1 MAVSI
6 NRRLRW
12 QMRIYALTII
22 CYQCR
27 MMHQLAIQPRTMFT
41 TLISVADLHDHLHD
55 PDFII
60 VDCRFE
66 LLINGGRDDAGRT
79 AYRQGHIPGAA
90 YAHLNEDL
98 SGTVGEHTGRHPLPD
113 PRLLAN
119 TFGRWGI
126 GASKQVVA
134 YDADTGAM
142 AAARL
147 WWLLRWLGHERVAV
161 LNGGFKQWLAAGYEV
176 TSVEH
181 TVQPLQFKGVAR
193 ASMVADAKEVALRAA
208 QSDWR
213 VLDARAPERF
223 AGKTEPIDLIAGHV
237 PGAVNFPMTLN
248 LQSDGMW
255 QPAATL
261 RTQFV
266 ATLGRVNGAHTIA
279 MCGSGVT
286 ACHNLLALEIA
297 GIHAAKLYAGS
308 WSEWITDAS
317 RPVARG
323 D

>member
-1 MAVSI
+1 
-6 NRRLRW
+6 LQW
-12 QMRIYALTII
+12 QMRIYLLTII
-22 CYQCR
+22 CYQYR
-27 MMHQLAIQPRTMFT
+27 MMQQLAVQPRTMFT
-41 TLISVADLHDHLHD
+41 TLISAADLHDHLHD

-66 LLINGGRDDAGRT
+66 LSVKGGKNDAGRN
-79 AYRQGHIPGAA
+79 AYLQSHIPGAV

-98 SGTVGEHTGRHPLPD
+98 SAPVGEKTGRHPLPD
-113 PRLLAN
+113 PRTLAS
-119 TFGRWGI
+119 TFSRWGI
-126 GASKQVVA
+126 DASKQVIA

-161 LNGGFKQWLAAGYEV
+161 LNGGFKHWLAAGYE
-176 TSVEH
+176 TTNTEY
-181 TVQPLQFKGVAR
+181 TPQPAQFKGVAR
-193 ASMVADAKEVALRAA
+193 ASMVADAKEVALRASQA
-208 QSDWR
+208 DWR

-223 AGKTEPIDLIAGHV
+223 AGKVEPIDPVAGHV
-237 PGAVNFPMTLN
+237 PGAVNLPMTLN
-248 LQSDGMW
+248 LQNDGMW

-286 ACHNLLALEIA
+286 ACHNLLALDIA

-308 WSEWITDAS
+308 WSEWITDDS
-317 RPVARG
+317 RPVAR
-323 D
+323 DD